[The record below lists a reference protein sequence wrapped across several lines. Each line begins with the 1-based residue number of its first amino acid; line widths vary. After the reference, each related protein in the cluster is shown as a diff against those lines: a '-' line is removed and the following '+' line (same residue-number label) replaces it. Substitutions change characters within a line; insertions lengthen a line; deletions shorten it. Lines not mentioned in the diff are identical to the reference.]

1 MAKELYAAQPGDEA
15 KDIVTGFRG
24 IITSRTTWLHGC
36 DRLTITPNKLSSEGS
51 TIKEET
57 FDEQRIEVIKR
68 GKVKVK
74 LPSDEA
80 LLALP
85 LGAEAKDLIT
95 GFEGII
101 GAIIVTIGGTIY
113 VQLEPEK
120 LKKEGQPFEAE
131 AFNSSRVEVIKA
143 KPIPT
148 AKKTKVTDENGGP
161 QRGEG
166 ARRHG

>member
-15 KDIVTGFRG
+15 KDLVTGFRG

-36 DRLTITPNKLSSEGS
+36 DRISITPDKLSKEGS
-51 TIKEET
+51 PIKEET
-57 FDEQRIEVIKR
+57 FDEQRIEIIKR
-68 GKVKVK
+68 GKVPAK
-74 LPSDEA
+74 LPSDDA

-85 LGAEAKDLIT
+85 LGAEAKDMIS
-95 GFEGII
+95 GFTGII

-120 LKKEGQPFEAE
+120 LKKEGETFDSE
-131 AFNSSRVEVIKA
+131 AFNAERIEVV
-143 KPIPT
+143 KPKPVPR
-148 AKKTKVTDENGGP
+148 AKKTKTTTDPGGP